1 MIKLSVI
8 IPFYNEKFYEVKS
21 NLFMLDS
28 QLNVDWNDVE
38 VLLVNDGNSNYDI
51 NTMMTSIPYEWNFN
65 YRFVYMDE
73 NGGPGMARQTGIDE
87 AKGKYVMFIDAD
99 DCLHSSG
106 VLSAFLAIIN
116 DENNDFDVISSKWLE
131 EIKDEN
137 GNIVYINHEF
147 DSTWMHGN
155 AYKKSF
161 LDYYNVRHHDELR
174 VHEDSYFQMIAWA
187 RTDKIF
193 YLDAI
198 TYVWKYRE
206 DSIVRRNNAEYSF
219 SSNAQFFKAIR
230 LGYEKVKKFNEERL
244 TSGITQIMI
253 YGYFTLMNPT
263 YQKDEF
269 KDYYKEAVNEYIQLI
284 GQNIEYL
291 IFDDSNPLFIQ
302 TYMQEANRFN
312 IVPRYTVTDW
322 LLLLKLIEIK
332 NDEDEIDNEQ
342 TVIEEYDYVTVE
354 DDQ

>member
-1 MIKLSVI
+1 MIKLTVI
-8 IPFYNEKFYEVKS
+8 IPFYNETFQDMKS
-21 NLFMLDS
+21 NLFILDS
-28 QLNVDWNDVE
+28 QINVSWDEIE
-38 VLLVNDGNSNYDI
+38 VLLVNDGNSNFDI

-106 VLSAFLAIIN
+106 VLSAFLGIIN
-116 DENNDFDVISSKWLE
+116 DENSGYDIICSKWIE
-131 EIKDEN
+131 ENKDES
-137 GNIVYINHEF
+137 GNIFYINHEY
-147 DSTWMHGN
+147 DKTWMHGN
-155 AYKKSF
+155 VYKKSF
-161 LDYYNVRHHDELR
+161 IDYYNIRHHKDLR
-174 VHEDSYFQMIAWA
+174 VHEDSHFQMIAWA
-187 RTDKIF
+187 RTDKIL

-198 TYVWKYRE
+198 TYVWKYR
-206 DSIVRRNNAEYSF
+206 DCSIVRKNNSEYSF
-219 SSNAQFFKAIR
+219 SANGEFFKAIR
-230 LGYEKVKKFNEERL
+230 LAYDQVKEFNTEIMPG
-244 TSGITQIMI
+244 SITQIML

-284 GQNIEYL
+284 GENIEYL

-312 IVPRYTVTDW
+312 VVPRYTVTDW

-332 NDEDEIDNEQ
+332 NDEDEIDNGQ
-342 TVIEEYDYVTVE
+342 TVIEEDDYVTVE